1 MRDRPGV
8 GTGGERLIMRGAQAS
23 AAGFAVRLAARLLFL
38 LAAARLFGPAAFG
51 AYALAVATVELM
63 VNAGSLGTKKTA
75 FQLLEEGGGQDER
88 PAAHRLIDLAL
99 LVGGTSLVLSLI
111 VVAAVL
117 LVPATML
124 GPATAAALI
133 MLAPMA
139 AGQALLD
146 LFLAATRWKQAIR
159 FEVLARSVVEPWSL
173 LAGCGLAWWLG
184 WRAEGLAIGYWCGT
198 IAALAYAVFGARR
211 QFGGFRL
218 AAYRPAAGTLSRTL
232 RSSASHAMT
241 DLVNGLYMRADL
253 YLVGIFLGEA
263 AAGLYGMARQIV
275 APLRQVRQSFDGLLI
290 PLVAKGLARHGS
302 GPSSEALASA
312 TRLILILQLPYLLA
326 VVVVGRPL
334 LDWMG
339 PGFAAAYA
347 AMAILAVAE
356 TLQSAFSIGDLVFV
370 YLRPSLGLRLTLV
383 SIGIGVAA
391 ALLLIPPFGIAGA
404 AVSVLA
410 AHGVRAA
417 WRSLLLRSRF
427 EFSAAPAHQLGPVGA
442 GALAAAIGVAIGS
455 PPLLALA
462 ASLAA
467 YAAAILVWAR
477 AGRHSLGL
485 AGFHGE

>member
-1 MRDRPGV
+1 MGE
-8 GTGGERLIMRGAQAS
+8 GGERLIMRGAQAS
-23 AAGFAVRLAARLLFL
+23 AAGFVVRLAARLLFL
-38 LAAARLFGPAAFG
+38 LAAGRLFGPAAFG
-51 AYALAVATVELM
+51 AFAVAVAAVEL
-63 VNAGSLGTKKTA
+63 VVAAGSLGTKKTA
-75 FQLLEEGGGQDER
+75 FQLLEGGGQSER
-88 PAAHRLIDLAL
+88 PAAHRLLDLAL
-99 LVGGTSLVLSLI
+99 LVAAASLALSLL
-111 VVAAVL
+111 VMAAAA
-117 LVPATML
+117 LVPSTIL
-124 GPATAAALI
+124 RPATAAALI
-133 MLAPMA
+133 MLVPMA

-159 FEVLARSVVEPWSL
+159 YEVVARSVVEPWSL
-173 LAGCGLAWWLG
+173 LAGCGLAWLLG

-198 IAALAYAVFGARR
+198 LAALAYAVFAARR

-218 AAYRPAAGTLSRTL
+218 SGYRPATGRFARILGR
-232 RSSASHAMT
+232 SASNAST

-253 YLVGIFLGEA
+253 FLVGILLGEA

-290 PLVAKGLARHGS
+290 PLVAKRLATRGS
-302 GPSSEALASA
+302 GASSEALASA

-339 PGFAAAYA
+339 PGFEAAYA
-347 AMAILAVAE
+347 AMAILAIAE

-370 YLRPSLGLRLTLV
+370 YLRPGLGLRMTLV
-383 SIGIGVAA
+383 SIGVGVAA

-404 AVSVLA
+404 ALSVLA

-417 WRSLLLRSRF
+417 LRSRLLRSRF
-427 EFSAAPAHQLGPVGA
+427 QFSAGLAHQLGPVA
-442 GALAAAIGVAIGS
+442 AAALAAAVGVAIGS
-455 PPLLALA
+455 PPLFALA

-467 YAAAILVWAR
+467 YTAAVLLWAK

-485 AGFHGE
+485 AGFTATD

>member
-1 MRDRPGV
+1 
-8 GTGGERLIMRGAQAS
+8 MRGAQAS

-38 LAAARLFGPAAFG
+38 LTAARLFGPAAFG
-51 AYALAVATVELM
+51 AYALAVATVELI

-75 FQLLEEGGGQDER
+75 FQLLEEGGAR
-88 PAAHRLIDLAL
+88 SPAHRLIDIAL
-99 LVGGTSLVLSLI
+99 LVAGTSLVLSLL
-111 VVAAVL
+111 VVAAAYFAPPTL
-117 LVPATML
+117 L

-159 FEVLARSVVEPWSL
+159 YEVVARSVVEPWSL
-173 LAGCGLAWWLG
+173 LAGCAAAWWLG
-184 WRAEGLAIGYWCGT
+184 WRAEGLAIGYGCGT
-198 IAALAYAVFGARR
+198 LAALGYAVLGARR
-211 QFGGFRL
+211 QFGGFGL
-218 AAYRPAAGTLSRTL
+218 AGYRPAAGAFARTL
-232 RSSASHAMT
+232 GRSASNASA

-290 PLVAKGLARHGS
+290 PLVAKGLATRGS
-302 GPSSEALASA
+302 GASSEALASA

-326 VVVVGRPL
+326 IVVVGRPL

-339 PGFAAAYA
+339 PGFAAAYG

-370 YLRPSLGLRLTLV
+370 YLRPGLGLRLTLV
-383 SIGIGVAA
+383 GIGIGIAA
-391 ALLLIPPFGIAGA
+391 ALILIPPFGIAGA

-417 WRSLLLRSRF
+417 WRSRLLRSRF
-427 EFSAAPAHQLGPVGA
+427 EFSAGLDHQLGPIA
-442 GALAAAIGVAIGS
+442 AAMLAAAIGVAIGS

-462 ASLAA
+462 ASVGA
-467 YAAAILVWAR
+467 YAAAILLWAK
-477 AGRHSLGL
+477 AGRHTLGL
-485 AGFHGE
+485 AGFHVD

>member
-1 MRDRPGV
+1 
-8 GTGGERLIMRGAQAS
+8 MRGAQAS

-38 LAAARLFGPAAFG
+38 LVAARLFGPAAFG
-51 AYALAVATVELM
+51 AFALAVATVELI

-75 FQLLEEGGGQDER
+75 FQLLEDDGGAAER

-99 LVGGTSLVLSLI
+99 LVAGTSLVLSLL
-111 VVAAVL
+111 VMAAAL
-117 LVPATML
+117 SVPAAML
-124 GPATAAALI
+124 APATAAALV

-159 FEVLARSVVEPWSL
+159 YEVVARSVVEPWAL
-173 LAGCGLAWWLG
+173 LAGCGLASLLG

-198 IAALAYAVFGARR
+198 LAAFAYAIIGARR

-218 AAYRPAAGTLSRTL
+218 AGYRPSAGAFARIL
-232 RSSASHAMT
+232 RRSASNAST

-253 YLVGIFLGEA
+253 YLVGILLGEA

-290 PLVAKGLARHGS
+290 PLVAKGLATRGS
-302 GPSSEALASA
+302 GATSEALASA

-334 LDWMG
+334 LDWLG
-339 PGFAAAYA
+339 PGFAAAYG

-383 SIGIGVAA
+383 SIATGIAA

-404 AVSVLA
+404 ALSVLA

-417 WRSLLLRSRF
+417 WRSHLLRSRF
-427 EFSAAPAHQLGPVGA
+427 DFSAAPAHQFGPVA
-442 GALAAAIGVAIGS
+442 AAALGAAIGVAIGS
-455 PPLLALA
+455 PPMLALA

-467 YAAAILVWAR
+467 YSAAILLWAK
-477 AGRHSLGL
+477 AGGHSLGL
-485 AGFHGE
+485 AGFHGD

>member
-1 MRDRPGV
+1 LAA
-8 GTGGERLIMRGAQAS
+8 GGEGLIIRGAQAS

-38 LAAARLFGPAAFG
+38 LAAGRLFGPAAFG
-51 AYALAVATVELM
+51 AYAVAVATVELL
-63 VNAGSLGTKKTA
+63 VNAGGLGTKKTA
-75 FQLLEEGGGQDER
+75 FQLLEEDDGPSGR
-88 PAAHRLIDLAL
+88 LAAHRLIDLAL
-99 LVGGTSLVLSLI
+99 LVASASLALSLL
-111 VVAAVL
+111 VMAAAL
-117 LVPATML
+117 LVPPALL

-133 MLAPMA
+133 LLAPMA

-159 FEVLARSVVEPWSL
+159 HEVLARSVVEPWAL
-173 LAGCGLAWWLG
+173 LAGCGLAWLLG
-184 WRAEGLAIGYWCGT
+184 WKAQGLAIGYGCGT
-198 IAALAYAVFGARR
+198 LAALAYAIFAARR
-211 QFGGFRL
+211 QFGGFGL
-218 AAYRPAAGTLSRTL
+218 AGYRPAAGAFARTL
-232 RSSASHAMT
+232 RRSASNAST

-253 YLVGIFLGEA
+253 FLVGMLLGES
-263 AAGLYGMARQIV
+263 AAGLYGMARQVV

-290 PLVAKGLARHGS
+290 PLVAKRLATRGS
-302 GPSSEALASA
+302 GASSEALASA
-312 TRLILILQLPYLLA
+312 TRLILVLQLPYLLA

-339 PGFAAAYA
+339 PGFEAAYA

-370 YLRPSLGLRLTLV
+370 YLRPGLGLRITLV

-404 AVSVLA
+404 AISVLA

-417 WRSLLLRSRF
+417 LRSGRLRARF
-427 EFSAAPAHQLGPVGA
+427 EFTAGLADQLGPVA
-442 GALAAAIGVAIGS
+442 AAALAAAIGVAIGS

-467 YAAAILVWAR
+467 YGAAVLLWAKV
-477 AGRHSLGL
+477 GRHKLGL
-485 AGFHGE
+485 AGFHGH